1 MADKKKNSGKVKK
14 DDNKKVVSKKSAD
27 KTAEVEKKLDK
38 TFIIIAAI
46 VVAII
51 IGVAVFLVVSGGD
64 KTEDDPAQT
73 TAPVQTTSAEA
84 LLEETLW
91 EEHNALF
98 DELKNVYWLGV
109 YDNYKSLMP
118 PAAWEALAADEE
130 LTVDELYAA
139 IEEQFANTEPP
150 ENNDI
155 RFYISKTTKLEG
167 EELESVRSTFANM
180 YSMETT
186 DFQEI
191 YKLDVQVVTVVDGE
205 RSSQDDVYY
214 SVMVDG
220 VRYLATDTGFVG

>member
-1 MADKKKNSGKVKK
+1 MADKKKNAGKVNKT
-14 DDNKKVVSKKSAD
+14 DNKKVVSEKSAD
-27 KTAEVEKKLDK
+27 KTAEAEKKLDK
-38 TFIIIAAI
+38 KFIIIAAI

-51 IGVAVFLVVSGGD
+51 IGVAVFLIVRDGD
-64 KTEDDPAQT
+64 KIDTDPTETVAPAQT
-73 TAPVQTTSAEA
+73 TDAAALAEEA
-84 LLEETLW
+84 LW

-98 DELKNVYWLGV
+98 DELKNIYWLGK

-118 PAAWEALAADEE
+118 PAAWEAIAAEEE

-139 IEEQFANTEPP
+139 LEEQFANTELP

-155 RFYISKTTKLEG
+155 RFYISETTKLEG
-167 EELESVRSTFANM
+167 EELDNVTRIFANM
-180 YSMETT
+180 YGMETT

-205 RSSQDDVYY
+205 RNTQDDVYY
-214 SVMVDG
+214 SIMVDG